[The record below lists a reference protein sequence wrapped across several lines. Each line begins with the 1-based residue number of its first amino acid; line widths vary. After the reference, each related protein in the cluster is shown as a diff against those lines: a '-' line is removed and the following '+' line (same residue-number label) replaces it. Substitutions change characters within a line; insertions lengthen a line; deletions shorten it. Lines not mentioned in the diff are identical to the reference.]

1 MNLKEQLYI
10 TMIADCRSITR
21 AAERLHISQPAL
33 SSYISGIED
42 SIGVKL
48 FHRYS
53 KEVVPTY
60 SGELYIHAAKKMLLL
75 KAEFDEMLSDL
86 RGDERGRI
94 RIGMQIRRS
103 PYIIP
108 RFYREFSALYPKVE
122 IFFAEG
128 VIERLEEMLAGDEL
142 DLVLCNKM
150 HDAKGFEYIK
160 IADERLLLATHAAH
174 PHAQEAKEL
183 PGLART
189 WIDLRLF
196 NGETF
201 ILQRTRQSQ
210 RNFSDHL
217 MRNMKITPGRI
228 IEIQNIETS
237 TRMSALG
244 AGVSFV
250 LETYLKN
257 FRFEPAPAAFLVGD
271 KPTTI
276 EFVAVHK
283 KDSYIPSYMGA
294 AIEIIRK
301 NL

>member
-10 TMIADCRSITR
+10 ATIADCRSITR

-42 SIGVKL
+42 NIGVKL
-48 FHRYS
+48 FNRYS

-86 RGDERGRI
+86 RGGERGRI

-103 PYIIP
+103 PFIIP
-108 RFYREFSALYPKVE
+108 AFYREFHEMYPKVE
-122 IFFAEG
+122 ISFAEG
-128 VIERLEEMLAGDEL
+128 VIERLEEMLADDEL
-142 DLVLCNKM
+142 DLVLCNKVRET
-150 HDAKGFEYIK
+150 KGFEYIK
-160 IADERLLLATHAAH
+160 IADERLLLAMSRAH
-174 PHAQEAKEL
+174 PLVEEAKRL
-183 PGLART
+183 PEYPRD

-196 NGETF
+196 SGETF
-201 ILQRTRQSQ
+201 ILQRSRQSQ

-217 MRNMKITPGRI
+217 MKVMKVAPGQI

-237 TRMSALG
+237 TRMAALG

-257 FRFEPAPAAFLVGD
+257 FRFDPAPAAFLVGEG
-271 KPTTI
+271 PGCV
-276 EFVAVHK
+276 EFVAVRK
-283 KDSYIPSYMGA
+283 KDSYIPSYMDT